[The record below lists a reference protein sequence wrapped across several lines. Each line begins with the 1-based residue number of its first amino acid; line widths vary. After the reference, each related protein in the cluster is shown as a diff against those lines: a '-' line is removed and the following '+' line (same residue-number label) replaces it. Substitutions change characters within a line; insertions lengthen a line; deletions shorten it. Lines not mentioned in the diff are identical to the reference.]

1 MFFCNLYT
9 IAMKKTKKVEK
20 ANTFVKTVLDIFNLN
35 PLSSFNYKQVSD
47 RLGISDSASRDLVK
61 SIIVQLA
68 DNGELL
74 LSKRGKY
81 QVNDGRKKTVTE
93 GSSYV
98 AGTIDMKPNGKAYLI
113 TEIRG
118 EDIYIAPFNTAHALN
133 GDHVKVFLF
142 PKRKGKKTEGQVVE
156 IIKRNKTQIVGTLE
170 LSKNFA
176 FLIPDSPN
184 MPVDLFIPL
193 SNLNGGKAGQKVIA
207 KITEWPPQSENPF
220 GEVLHVL
227 GTPGDND
234 VEMKS
239 ILAEFE
245 FPLSFSRKC
254 EKEAERF
261 SEILPAK
268 EVKDRKDF
276 RGIYTITIDPSDA
289 KDFDDAI
296 SLKVLGN
303 GHFEVGVHIADV
315 SYFVQP
321 NTAIDMEAFDRGTSI
336 YLVDRVIPMLPE
348 RLSNKLC
355 SLIPKQDR
363 LCFSAVFEMDESAK
377 ILSEWYGK
385 TIINSQH
392 RFNYDE
398 VQEIIETR
406 KGETARGILI
416 LDGLAKKLRDERC
429 KKGSINFETQEVR
442 FRLDKHGNPLEIY
455 LREMKDSNKL
465 IEDFMLLANRKVA
478 EFVGKTKNNSK
489 PKTFVYRVHDSPVPE
504 KLENF
509 TQFIAKL
516 GYKMNFNNRKSLA
529 QSFNKLF
536 EQIKGKGEENMVESI
551 AIRTMAKAYYT
562 TENIG
567 HYGLAFPYYTHFT
580 SPIRRYPDLM
590 VHRLLYSYLQ
600 GGTSVTKKDFETKCD
615 HSSEMERK
623 AESAERMSVKYKQA
637 EYMMDKVG
645 QVFDGLI
652 SGVSKWGIF
661 VEVVGTKCEGMIR
674 LKDLSDD
681 FYYLDE
687 ENYQV
692 IGSRKGHQFKLGD
705 KVRIRVKKVDL
716 PRKQMDFMLVS

>member
-1 MFFCNLYT
+1 
-9 IAMKKTKKVEK
+9 
-20 ANTFVKTVLDIFNLN
+20 
-35 PLSSFNYKQVSD
+35 
-47 RLGISDSASRDLVK
+47 
-61 SIIVQLA
+61 
-68 DNGELL
+68 
-74 LSKRGKY
+74 
-81 QVNDGRKKTVTE
+81 
-93 GSSYV
+93 
-98 AGTIDMKPNGKAYLI
+98 
-113 TEIRG
+113 
-118 EDIYIAPFNTAHALN
+118 
-133 GDHVKVFLF
+133 
-142 PKRKGKKTEGQVVE
+142 VE
-156 IIKRNKTQIVGTLE
+156 IIKRNKTQVVGTLE
-170 LSKNFA
+170 VSKNFA
-176 FLIPDSPN
+176 FLVPDSPN
-184 MPVDLFIPL
+184 MPVDLFIPI
-193 SNLNGGKAGQKVIA
+193 SSLNGGKTGQKVIA

-220 GEVLHVL
+220 GEVLQVL
-227 GTPGDND
+227 GPPGNND

-245 FPLSFSRKC
+245 FPFSFSTKC
-254 EKEAERF
+254 EKEADQFPED
-261 SEILPAK
+261 LPAD
-268 EVKDRKDF
+268 EVKKRKDF
-276 RGIYTITIDPSDA
+276 RGTYTITIDPADA

-296 SLKVLGN
+296 SLQVQGN
-303 GHFEVGVHIADV
+303 GHYEIGVHIADV
-315 SYFVQP
+315 SYYVQP
-321 NTAIDMEAFDRGTSI
+321 NTSIDKEAFDRGTSI

-355 SLIPKQDR
+355 SLVPNQDR
-363 LCFSAVFEMDESAK
+363 FCFSAVFELDENAK
-377 ILSEWYGK
+377 VVAEWYGK
-385 TIINSQH
+385 TIIHSQH

-398 VQEIIETR
+398 VQEIIETG
-406 KGETARGILI
+406 KGVTAQEILT
-416 LDGLAKKLRDERC
+416 LDRLAKKLRDERF

-442 FRLDKHGNPLEIY
+442 FRLDKQGNPLEIY

-478 EFVGKTKNNSK
+478 EYIGKGKTTSK
-489 PKTFVYRVHDSPVPE
+489 PKTFVYRVHDRPVPE

-516 GYKMNFNNRKSLA
+516 GYKMNLSNRKTLA

-590 VHRLLYSYLQ
+590 VHRLLFIYLQ
-600 GGTSVTKKDFETKCD
+600 GAGSVNKEEYEEKCE

-623 AESAERMSVKYKQA
+623 AETAERMSVKYKQA
-637 EYMMDKVG
+637 EYMVDKIG

-661 VEVVGTKCEGMIR
+661 VEVVGTKCEGLVR
-674 LKDLSDD
+674 LSDMKDD

-692 IGSRKGHQFKLGD
+692 IGSRRGNQFKLGD

-716 PRKQMDFMLVS
+716 PRKQMDFVLVN